1 MKKPLVALFL
11 LSALFLS
18 GCSDLLLFSNI
29 SVKGTIPLGLAEI
42 EFEKKITPEEIKYV
56 SSEFEKFSLPSDIK
70 ENSVFAARVSIDYA
84 KSEPR
89 IADSTLVLTWDP
101 NYIEFLR
108 PADLE
113 TYPITSE
120 IEAGENLA
128 SARFRFGELKP
139 GLKEQEIDLVGKTR
153 GLGTLRFAGAAF
165 SARIEDNSN
174 SETIVTTHEQV
185 IKVVK

>member
-1 MKKPLVALFL
+1 M
-11 LSALFLS
+11 
-18 GCSDLLLFSNI
+18 
-29 SVKGTIPLGLAEI
+29 
-42 EFEKKITPEEIKYV
+42 
-56 SSEFEKFSLPSDIK
+56 
-70 ENSVFAARVSIDYA
+70 
-84 KSEPR
+84 
-89 IADSTLVLTWDP
+89 LTWDP